1 MLVRVSIE
9 RFRICQGRFPQEYLL
24 VFQGVL
30 TQADVKLGGADVGK
44 VLISASLAWGWKR
57 SSLQLFGIK
66 KKEDEFYVLLREFSA
81 KIVVVSEAL
90 QNLVNDYTDVEEKA
104 TGLKLLETECD
115 VLTHNILTAL
125 NGAFVTPLDREDI
138 YEITKG
144 LDEIVDLMEEVG
156 SRFLIFDVKVM
167 RPETKVV
174 ASIIVQCVKELDTL
188 FRHLHEIKTNNISRE
203 QVIEINRLENEG
215 DVFFRSTIHD
225 LFINEKNPIEL
236 VKWKHLY
243 EQLEACLDACE
254 NVANTIE
261 GVVVKYA

>member
-1 MLVRVSIE
+1 VGTE
-9 RFRICQGRFPQEYLL
+9 RERKGETGQMGRF
-24 VFQGVL
+24 GV
-30 TQADVKLGGADVGK
+30 
-44 VLISASLAWGWKR
+44 
-57 SSLQLFGIK
+57 K

-81 KIVVVSEAL
+81 KIVVVGEAL
-90 QNLVNDYTDVEEKA
+90 QDLVNDYTNVEEKA
-104 TGLKLLETECD
+104 AALKLLETECD

-125 NGAFVTPLDREDI
+125 NGSFVTPFDREDI

-156 SRFLIFDVKVM
+156 SRFLIFDVKEM
-167 RPETKVV
+167 RSQTKFV
-174 ASIIVQCVKELDTL
+174 ASLIVQCVKELDIL
-188 FRHLHEIKTNNISRE
+188 FQHLHEIKKNNIARE
-203 QVIEINRLENEG
+203 QVIEINRIENEG

-225 LFINEKNPIEL
+225 LFSNEKDPIEL

-254 NVANTIE
+254 NVANNIE